1 MNEELFNLELRKF
14 LKRFGVGAQREIEK
28 AVQQGIASGALSGAK
43 TIKVRARLEIEGMD
57 SDLVVEEQ
65 LPLT

>member
-28 AVQQGIASGALSGAK
+28 AVQQGIASGALRGAE

>member
-28 AVQQGIASGALSGAK
+28 AVQQGIASGALSGAQ

-57 SDLVVEEQ
+57 SDLLVEEQ

>member
-28 AVQQGIASGALSGAK
+28 AVQQGIASGALSGAA
-43 TIKVRARLEIEGMD
+43 TIRVRARLEIEGMD

>member
-28 AVQQGIASGALSGAK
+28 AVQQGIASGALGGAE

>member
-28 AVQQGIASGALSGAK
+28 AVQQGIASGALSGSE